1 MFVFLINSVCS
12 TFDLFNVE
20 VGDMVETKT
29 SKWRF
34 TCNVNMDAY
43 PKKSFAKI
51 IEGVITTTQLQ
62 NKLKFLMF
70 NEHTEHFQCI
80 LND

>member
-1 MFVFLINSVCS
+1 MTWLRQKRQNGVLR
-12 TFDLFNVE
+12 
-20 VGDMVETKT
+20 G
-29 SKWRF
+29 
-34 TCNVNMDAY
+34 NVNMDAY